1 MDNVPS
7 SAILA
12 IIAIVAACLLG
23 AFIFTTVQSQKE
35 AGNQAV
41 SKAEEMNAAL
51 DEADL
56 TQYDGVQVS
65 GSQVKS
71 AIKLL
76 KSSKV
81 SVVVIN
87 KGVTG
92 YTAGS
97 KVTNSDTGTGI
108 YEYNY
113 TIDTSGD
120 FTANG
125 GSITSITAS
134 AKPSEDMTK
143 HMNNKSS
150 KDYISASGK
159 YIGSIER
166 DGTTGA
172 IDRVVFTYAG

>member
-23 AFIFTTVQSQKE
+23 ALIFTTVQSQKE

-81 SVVVIN
+81 SEF
-87 KGVTG
+87 VTLLPAV
-92 YTAGS
+92 YP
-97 KVTNSDTGTGI
+97 VTPLLITTTDTLELFRSLIADLT
-108 YEYNY
+108 
-113 TIDTSGD
+113 
-120 FTANG
+120 
-125 GSITSITAS
+125 
-134 AKPSEDMTK
+134 
-143 HMNNKSS
+143 
-150 KDYISASGK
+150 
-159 YIGSIER
+159 
-166 DGTTGA
+166 
-172 IDRVVFTYAG
+172 